1 MPLLLQA
8 EPMPPRAAEMAY
20 VRPAGPADLRPVVR
34 VARPTPCPLT
44 EDGDIVVCARRD
56 DEQYRL
62 RPLAP
67 PPPAARNFLHK
78 PLRVTLAPG
87 LTFGLQPGGGIGL
100 HSQFGPGARGT
111 DKPK

>member
-1 MPLLLQA
+1 
-8 EPMPPRAAEMAY
+8 MPPRAAVAAY
-20 VRPAGPADLRPVVR
+20 VRPAGPADMRPVLR
-34 VARPTPCPLT
+34 VARPGTCPVT

-62 RPLAP
+62 RPLA

-100 HSQFGPGARGT
+100 RSQFGPGAKDD
-111 DKPK
+111 DKAK